1 MKTNTKLYSLPLLI
15 AVLIILTNSC
25 KKDEDAE
32 IPMLTT
38 TKPYYITCI
47 GVTCGGNVLSD
58 GGSSVI
64 NRGVCLS
71 TDSLPTLS
79 DFHSSNGSGMGYFTT
94 NHLDILTP
102 NTTYYVRAYAT
113 SEAGTGYGNVFSI
126 KTPGRE
132 VLFNPT
138 SNYGSL
144 TDLDNNVYKT
154 ITIGN
159 QTWMAENLRVTRYN
173 DTTPI
178 LLEADN
184 IEWINCSNFRLP
196 RYCWQNNDAIRYKET
211 YGALYN
217 WFSVETG
224 KLCPSGWHVPSDNEW
239 TILCN
244 NLGGETIAAD
254 KLKETGTSHW
264 FETNEAT
271 NETGFTAIPAGG
283 RNIYGSFTSIGGF
296 GYWWSSS
303 GSGNG
308 SALKRNMYC
317 NDDGVF
323 SYAIGGGYGF
333 SVRCIKDLP

>member
-1 MKTNTKLYSLPLLI
+1 MKINTILCSLPLLI
-15 AVLIILTNSC
+15 AVLMILTNSC
-25 KKDEDAE
+25 KKDEDE
-32 IPMLTT
+32 EVPMLTT
-38 TKPYYITCI
+38 TKPYYVTCI
-47 GVTCGGNVLSD
+47 GFSSGGNILSD
-58 GGSSVI
+58 GGLSVLK
-64 NRGVCLS
+64 RGICLS

-79 DFHSSNGSGMGYFTT
+79 DFHSSNGSGMGNFTT
-94 NHLDILTP
+94 NHLDVLSP

-113 SEAGTGYGNVFSI
+113 SEAGTGYGNVLSF
-126 KTPGRE
+126 KTPGME
-132 VLFNPT
+132 ILFNPS

-159 QTWMAENLRVTRYN
+159 QTWMAENLKVNQYN
-173 DTTPI
+173 DAAPI
-178 LLEADN
+178 PFIPDSLSWMNFSLLK
-184 IEWINCSNFRLP
+184 LP
-196 RYCWQNNDAIRYKET
+196 ANCWQNNNPNRFKET
-211 YGALYN
+211 HGALYN
-217 WFSVETG
+217 YFSVETG
-224 KLCPSGWHVPSDNEW
+224 KLCPLGWHVPNDNEW

-244 NLGGETIAAD
+244 YLGGEGIAAE

-264 FETNEAT
+264 FETNEST

-283 RNIYGSFTSIGGF
+283 RTIYGSFTSIGGF

-303 GSGNG
+303 GIGNG

-323 SYAIGGGYGF
+323 SYAIDGGYGF